1 MKYIKSRQQKILL
14 LLITV
19 ILLLGIFFRFAN
31 LDSKVYWGDETVTS
45 LRISGYNLQ
54 ELQTFANSDEP
65 DGMASLRSLSIQDIQ
80 KYQYPNSEK
89 GFIDTINGLAIEEP
103 QHPPLYFVMVKQW
116 VQWFGNSVPI
126 TRSFSALIS
135 LLAFPLIYLVCQEL
149 FSFSVIS
156 WVAVALLAVSPFH
169 VLYAQE
175 ARSYSLWT
183 VTILLSSWALLRAIR
198 LKSNLSWGIY
208 AVTIAIGFYTF
219 IFSAVVSVAHGIYIV
234 INEKFKLTKTV
245 KSYLLASITGAIL
258 FIPWIVAVLT
268 NFTEADQ
275 TTSWTK
281 KTFPITYLAK
291 TWILNL
297 SRVFIDFNYNFVS
310 RNLFWYLIFIVLL
323 LLTVYA
329 IYHLCQETKPQAWL
343 FVLLLMAI
351 ASLPLVLLDITSGGI
366 RSTVARYFI
375 PSYLAIEITVAYLLA
390 TKMTSMYISNWQ
402 RQTWRIAFLTI
413 VLSGIISCSG
423 MSSAQVWWNKYNA
436 VHIPKVA
443 EIVNQSNNPT
453 VVTTWHYLMIF
464 SHILDEKAQL
474 AVVNPNLASNL
485 LNSTSENSLNNDP
498 KDIYIHNSSKAIETL
513 VQSNSNYRVETKYQ
527 WKHKIE
533 PVYETKT
540 ALWKLSKY

>member
-1 MKYIKSRQQKILL
+1 MKSRQQKILF

-54 ELQTFANSDEP
+54 ELQTFANSDRP
-65 DGMASLRSLSIQDIQ
+65 LSIQDLQ

-116 VQWFGNSVPI
+116 VQWFGNSVTI

-135 LLAFPLIYLVCQEL
+135 LLTFPLIYLVCQEL

-169 VLYAQE
+169 ILYAQE

-198 LKSNLSWGIY
+198 LKTNLSWGIY

-219 IFSAVVSVAHGIYIV
+219 IFSAVVTLVHSIYIV
-234 INEKFKLTKTV
+234 IHEKFKLTKTV
-245 KSYLLASITGAIL
+245 KSYLLALITGVIL

-281 KTFPITYLAK
+281 KTLPITYLAK

-297 SRVFIDFNYNFVS
+297 SRVFIDFNYNFVT
-310 RNLFWYLIFIVLL
+310 RNLFWYLTFIALL

-329 IYHLCQETKPQAWL
+329 IYYLYQETKPQAWL

-351 ASLPLVLLDITSGGI
+351 ASLPLVLLDLTSGGI

-390 TKMTSMYISNWQ
+390 TKMTSRYISNWQ

-413 VLSGIISCSG
+413 VLSGIISCSR

-436 VHIPKVA
+436 IHIPKVA
-443 EIVNQSNNPT
+443 QIVNQSNNPT
-453 VVTTWHYLMIF
+453 VITTWHYLMIF
-464 SHILDEKAQL
+464 SHILDETAQL
-474 AVVNPNLASNL
+474 AVVNLNLASNL
-485 LNSTSENSLNNDP
+485 LNSTSENSLNNNP
-498 KDIYIHNSSKAIETL
+498 QDIYIHNSSKAIETL

-540 ALWKLSKY
+540 VLWKLSK